1 MALNRPR
8 QRARREHGGRHNR
21 LDPQHH
27 AGPSQQPGRQ
37 TSRIEAHNLTARL
50 GARSGLIALRELA
63 TSVNRMLDRLER
75 AFVRRSQ
82 FWSDPAH
89 DMRTPLANVIS
100 VPQVTLSCAR
110 TTEQYEAPIDSNI
123 KECERLQ
130 RMIENML
137 FLARTGNRTDNARR
151 RLKTAELDAGNEL
164 RRLASYFRALAESS
178 RLG

>member
-1 MALNRPR
+1 MARYRPR
-8 QRARREHGGRHNR
+8 QRARREHGGQHNR

-27 AGPSQQPGRQ
+27 AAPSQQPSRQ

-50 GARSGLIALRELA
+50 GARGGLIALRELA
-63 TSVNRMLDRLER
+63 TSVNRMLDRHER
-75 AFVRRSQ
+75 AFVRPSRFS
-82 FWSDPAH
+82 SDLAH
-89 DMRTPLANVIS
+89 DMRAPLANVIS

-110 TTEQYEAPIDSNI
+110 TTEQYEALIDSNI

-137 FLARTGNRTDNARR
+137 FPARTDNARQ
-151 RLKTAELDAGNEL
+151 RLKTAALDAGNEL
-164 RRLASYFRALAESS
+164 RRLASYFQALAESS